1 MSMKRV
7 DGHCVVIK
15 IHDACRISIPYE
27 LDLFFMTFF
36 GTPLTLM

>member
-7 DGHCVVIK
+7 DGYSVVIK
-15 IHDACRISIPYE
+15 IHDARRILIPYE

-36 GTPLTLM
+36 GTPLTLI